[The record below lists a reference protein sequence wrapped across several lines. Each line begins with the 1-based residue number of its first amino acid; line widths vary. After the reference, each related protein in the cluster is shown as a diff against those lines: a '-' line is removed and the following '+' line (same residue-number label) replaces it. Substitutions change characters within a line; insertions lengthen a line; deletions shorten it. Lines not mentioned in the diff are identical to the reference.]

1 MTTYA
6 MGQGTTV
13 LDRIINMLW
22 DQGINLGN
30 LGTDILDLYNLVQ
43 AQGDVPLIV
52 DKYLSRGEID
62 SSRVNEAIHK
72 EMVNYLIS
80 LGLTFDGAFDVN
92 GDLTDAY
99 DEYLA
104 LSYKQALDVSYGR
117 VDPINQIYQP
127 GKSVAWNFE
136 VDYYQDVEDIEVEPE
151 NVRAAGALMFVK
163 QNDRAGVFA
172 TADRATERWSLGSL
186 NIQNPDTVAKLYRY
200 HKRRNDRL
208 SDQERQLAY
217 HQVFAEGNVQSLPG
231 MRVNAQYRKVMDSVL
246 NEAVEFISKTESNE
260 LGGYGNVSKEPLFQA
275 MRTLRYNL
283 SSHTQGKV
291 HMDIF
296 ELYAQLQ
303 DCIDILRS
311 PEVISQMA
319 GGSYQ
324 SIWGLVERTMEEM
337 GQETNVAASKTAA
350 VEADK
355 IFKFLADFD
364 YTRRHAYDITPF
376 LRSIE
381 AFILAQSQ
389 LGEVRSMPSG
399 SHHADAGEYDEFEEV
414 MEDDDFDNWD

>member
-1 MTTYA
+1 MTTFG
-6 MGQGTTV
+6 MGQGTTI
-13 LDRIINMLW
+13 LDRIITRLW

-30 LGTDILDLYNLVQ
+30 LGTDILAIYELVK
-43 AQGDVPLIV
+43 AQGDIPTIV

-62 SSRVNEAIHK
+62 PAKVNNEIRS
-72 EMVNYLIS
+72 EMINYMIS
-80 LGLTFDGAFDVN
+80 LGLTYTGAFDNN
-92 GDLTDAY
+92 GELTDAY

-136 VDYYQDVEDIEVEPE
+136 VDYYQDVKDVEVEPE

-163 QNDRAGVFA
+163 QNERAGVFL

-208 SDQERQLAY
+208 SEEERQLAY
-217 HQVFAEGNVQSLPG
+217 HQVFADGQVQALPG
-231 MRVNAQYRKVMDSVL
+231 MRINTQYRKVMDSVL
-246 NEAVEFISKTESNE
+246 NEAVEFISKTENNE
-260 LGGYGNVSKEPLFQA
+260 MGGYGNVSKEPLFQA

-319 GGSYQ
+319 GGSNQ
-324 SIWGLVERTMEEM
+324 TFWGLIERTKEEM
-337 GQETNVAASKTAA
+337 GHETNVAASKTAA

-364 YTRRHAYDITPF
+364 YTRRHSYDIAPF

-389 LGEVRSMPSG
+389 LGEMRSVPGGG
-399 SHHADAGEYDEFEEV
+399 SSEPRGYDEFEEV
-414 MEDDDFDNWD
+414 LEDDDFDNWD